1 MVAGAFSS
9 PVDSIGFGFESKAA
23 DGDSACFCDVAGC
36 TEGFIPSENLRKR
49 TIFFIF
55 VVNKY
60 GYNLFSRKYIT
71 FGLKEWIPEYDCRE
85 TGRNLPASLCARRTF
100 GHAAQRVA
108 PEQQLS
114 VLDVAFVAWEGEIV
128 FGFVPVEI
136 TDGGIAKIN
145 NYYVSGDDPRLI
157 ARFLQE
163 IVRCYHRDY
172 TIRSVTLTRHAEVF
186 RAEGFV
192 PVREWK
198 EYVAMEYGKNRRP

>member
-1 MVAGAFSS
+1 MRSSHLWSCGA
-9 PVDSIGFGFESKAA
+9 
-23 DGDSACFCDVAGC
+23 AC
-36 TEGFIPSENLRKR
+36 
-49 TIFFIF
+49 
-55 VVNKY
+55 
-60 GYNLFSRKYIT
+60 
-71 FGLKEWIPEYDCRE
+71 
-85 TGRNLPASLCARRTF
+85 CARTTTIRSGPRSHTW
-100 GHAAQRVA
+100 
-108 PEQQLS
+108 
-114 VLDVAFVAWEGEIV
+114 FVAWEGEIV

>member
-1 MVAGAFSS
+1 MRSSHLWSCGAACCARTTTIRSGRRVRTRGSS
-9 PVDSIGFGFESKAA
+9 P
-23 DGDSACFCDVAGC
+23 
-36 TEGFIPSENLRKR
+36 
-49 TIFFIF
+49 
-55 VVNKY
+55 
-60 GYNLFSRKYIT
+60 
-71 FGLKEWIPEYDCRE
+71 
-85 TGRNLPASLCARRTF
+85 GR
-100 GHAAQRVA
+100 
-108 PEQQLS
+108 
-114 VLDVAFVAWEGEIV
+114 GEIV

>member
-1 MVAGAFSS
+1 MRSSHLWSCGA
-9 PVDSIGFGFESKAA
+9 
-23 DGDSACFCDVAGC
+23 AC
-36 TEGFIPSENLRKR
+36 
-49 TIFFIF
+49 
-55 VVNKY
+55 
-60 GYNLFSRKYIT
+60 
-71 FGLKEWIPEYDCRE
+71 
-85 TGRNLPASLCARRTF
+85 CA
-100 GHAAQRVA
+100 
-108 PEQQLS
+108 
-114 VLDVAFVAWEGEIV
+114 
-128 FGFVPVEI
+128 
-136 TDGGIAKIN
+136 N